1 MIDLNAAIADELSY
15 HIDRVFQETNINSAT
30 KASSVYAMARNMGFK
45 IPGPKGAMAL
55 VTFSCTL
62 PLLNQNPN

>member
-15 HIDRVFQETNINSAT
+15 HIDRVFQETNINSAS
-30 KASSVYAMARNMGFK
+30 KASSVYAMARNAGFK
-45 IPGPKGAMAL
+45 VPGPKGAMAL

-62 PLLNQNPN
+62 PIVNQEPD